1 MTTTTLDTTRPQ
13 VSLRIGGERRTT
25 ASGGTFQHINPCNG
39 IPDAEIPLAGPAE
52 IDEAVKTAHRAFV
65 EWRQTPPAG
74 RRRMLMRLADLIEL
88 HTDDFA
94 RLGTFDNGTPA
105 SLVGWACRDVGGVD
119 ALLRGLGRQDHQRG
133 VGLLSGP
140 W

>member
-65 EWRQTPPAG
+65 EWRQTRPAD
-74 RRRMLMRLADLIEL
+74 RRRMLMRLAELIEL
-88 HTDDFA
+88 HTDDFV
-94 RLGTFDNGTPA
+94 RLGTFDKPA
-105 SLVGWACRDVGGVD
+105 HQARRRPVVGGVD
-119 ALLRGLGRQDHQRG
+119 ALLRGVGGQDHQR
-133 VGLLSGP
+133 
-140 W
+140 